1 MNTSRFFTLKRTR
14 RCGIGRLS
22 FLLLLCSL
30 SLSLVAFLWRAF
42 IFDCFLIRF
51 LFVKNRKKRKKIA
64 ATAAESAQRNSQ
76 QNQQKRKQN
85 KNAKKKTEKQKTEKI
100 CAKNAGQPGR
110 AHDSSDLLCKCVNEL
125 FFVCVSVY
133 VCASLHAE

>member
-1 MNTSRFFTLKRTR
+1 MAAVAVAVAIGSGNCDGGGVNTSRFFTLKRTR

-51 LFVKNRKKRKKIA
+51 LFVKNRKKRKK
-64 ATAAESAQRNSQ
+64 
-76 QNQQKRKQN
+76 
-85 KNAKKKTEKQKTEKI
+85 
-100 CAKNAGQPGR
+100 
-110 AHDSSDLLCKCVNEL
+110 
-125 FFVCVSVY
+125 
-133 VCASLHAE
+133 